1 VPHDTRERILDA
13 TLAAVSAHGMARTT
27 LDDVARQAG
36 MSRQTVYRYF
46 GSREALLLATI
57 EREER
62 VLIDRMV
69 EAARRH
75 DELRPAVEAAIR
87 EALAAARAHPLLDRL
102 LSTEPEALLPS
113 LLGGTS
119 PVLSAAQPV
128 LAAEAATRLLV
139 SYALTPSSSDVED
152 LAAGLADL
160 VVNGVKQD

>member
-1 VPHDTRERILDA
+1 
-13 TLAAVSAHGMARTT
+13 MARTT

-128 LAAEAATRLLV
+128 VADLLRTYAPSLTDRSVELAAEAATRLLV